1 MDSSN
6 CYHSYIYT
14 AFAFGYGSLPY
25 MLQGEILP
33 PYAISI
39 GSGLLGLCWNVS
51 MFIATK
57 VGPTISDVIGM
68 HGSFYIYAGVAIGNL
83 IFAYYTIPETFNLS
97 LEEIGKIYYQNDQRM
112 EKSRNS
118 RKASAASIIS
128 FYEIRYPYNK

>member
-1 MDSSN
+1 M
-6 CYHSYIYT
+6 
-14 AFAFGYGSLPY
+14 GYGSVPY

-33 PYAISI
+33 LYARSI
-39 GSGLLGLCWNVS
+39 GSVLLGLCWNVS

-68 HGSFYIYAGVAIGNL
+68 HGAFYIYDEVAIGNL

-97 LEEIGKIYYQNDQRM
+97 LEEIGKIYNQNDQRM